1 MKDLK
6 NLAWFTQF
14 ALSVVSPLLLFILL
28 SVFLMRRFELGGW
41 VVVLGVVLGVG
52 GAVSGLVS
60 SLRLMTARQDE
71 DGRGDR
77 VSFNDHR

>member
-71 DGRGDR
+71 DRRGDR